1 MVKMDKFRK
10 KVEQFSNLCE
20 QVNIP
25 IPEIEESHVVGSEY
39 TEPNLVKM
47 TAEADVEHLFGH
59 YLCEYHA
66 IEPDVVADII
76 KNLLY
81 ASEQSY
87 MNRGFYS
94 NLGPM
99 HRTASAKVAVESIT
113 FDDGFDE
120 SNDYQFTMI
129 IPDDGFED
137 A

>member
-1 MVKMDKFRK
+1 MDKFRK
-10 KVEQFSNLCE
+10 KVEHFSNLCD
-20 QVNIP
+20 QVSIAIP
-25 IPEIEESHVVGSEY
+25 DIEESHVVGSEY
-39 TEPNLVKM
+39 VEPNLVRM

-59 YLCEYHA
+59 YLCAYHA

-87 MNRGFYS
+87 INRGFYP
-94 NLGPM
+94 NPV
-99 HRTASAKVAVESIT
+99 AKVAVESIT

>member
-1 MVKMDKFRK
+1 MDKFRK

-20 QVNIP
+20 QVSIP
-25 IPEIEESHVVGSEY
+25 LPDIEESHVVGSEY
-39 TEPNLVKM
+39 TEPNLVRM

-76 KNLLY
+76 KQLLN
-81 ASEQSY
+81 AAEQGQI
-87 MNRGFYS
+87 NRGFYPIT

-99 HRTASAKVAVESIT
+99 HRSDASKIAVDSIT

-120 SNDYQFTMI
+120 SNDYQFTML

>member
-10 KVEQFSNLCE
+10 KLEQFSNLCE

-39 TEPNLVKM
+39 TEPNLVRM

-87 MNRGFYS
+87 MNRGFYP
-94 NLGPM
+94 NPV
-99 HRTASAKVAVESIT
+99 AKVAVESIT